1 MLLAIP
7 NDQCARFPH
16 SCHCSTHLQCSKVD
30 DIVNVGVR
38 LEDLVQLLLVG
49 NVRRVVLR
57 PLAADELNAV
67 EHLLGGVVEV
77 VNDDDLVV
85 GLEESKSS
93 ERADVAGATGNILV
107 LAARTMTLL
116 LLVGTLSR
124 GVALMRKRVEDE
136 H

>member
-1 MLLAIP
+1 M
-7 NDQCARFPH
+7 
-16 SCHCSTHLQCSKVD
+16 
-30 DIVNVGVR
+30 R